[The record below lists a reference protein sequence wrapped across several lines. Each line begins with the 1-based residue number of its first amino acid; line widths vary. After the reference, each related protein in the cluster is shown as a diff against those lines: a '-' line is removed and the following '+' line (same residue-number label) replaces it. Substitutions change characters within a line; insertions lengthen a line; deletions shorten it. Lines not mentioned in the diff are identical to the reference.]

1 MTDVRRR
8 GASWIGTGFLS
19 LLVGV
24 GTLAPGAVAV
34 PRTARS
40 VANDPIVG
48 FWTDGA
54 VVLADK
60 EGHEVGRFPD
70 FAKFSLN
77 GNVLAGEL
85 PGKKSGDARIVG
97 YDAVSGARL
106 FRIPDAR
113 LPLVTGGGSK
123 VAFFPTVARDDVMV
137 SVWMRTPTGR
147 VKKVAKFKA
156 GPGYEGIRHGIRG
169 GAVPLDIAMD
179 ESGRT
184 MAIAAGLETIRAFD
198 VWVIDVKTKKV
209 TRMTRGNHSHNPS
222 LSPDGKRVA
231 VRVESAEPCPDPF
244 YGEVLIGKIRVSS
257 IATAEKKTLTEFD
270 CDLFYD
276 TPRWIDNQ
284 SLVAVRVTR
293 DPTETYGYDL
303 DLVRFEVETGEI
315 TELVTEGNPCCLTA
329 SPSLGSVAY
338 SFSDRPGFS
347 MLDLGLDTTIDFPEG
362 TYVPHLSGENRF

>member
-1 MTDVRRR
+1 MPVNR
-8 GASWIGTGFLS
+8 GRGLARVGAGFVS
-19 LLVGV
+19 LVVVV
-24 GTLAPGAVAV
+24 GTLASGAVAV

-40 VANDPIVG
+40 VAGDPIVG

-54 VVLADK
+54 VVLADE
-60 EGHEVGRFPD
+60 EGRDAARFPD

-85 PGKKSGDARIVG
+85 PGKRSGDARIVG
-97 YDAVSGARL
+97 YDAISGERL
-106 FRIPDAR
+106 FKIPDAR
-113 LPLVTGGGSK
+113 LPVVAGGGSK

-198 VWVIDVKTKKV
+198 VWVIDVKTKEV
-209 TRMTRGNHSHNPS
+209 TRMTRGNHSHDPS
-222 LSPDGKRVA
+222 LSPDGERLA
-231 VRVESAEPCPDPF
+231 VRVERAEPCPDPF

-257 IATAEKKTLTEFD
+257 VATGEKKTLTEFD

-276 TPRWIDNQ
+276 TPRWIDNE
-284 SLVAVRVTR
+284 SLLAVRVTR
-293 DPTETYGYDL
+293 DLTETYGYDL

-315 TELVTEGNPCCLTA
+315 TELVTDGNPCCITA

-347 MLDLGLDTTIDFPEG
+347 VFDLGFRTTIDFPEG